1 MDVPNSDP
9 GPGRINNPII
19 IEFIDLKPPVT
30 PESLRPFPK
39 AGPRIAT
46 TKGRKKRKSAV
57 LTDTP
62 VKLELELEEAIR
74 LSKRNKKTQVPKGRR
89 LGKSVKK
96 NLSSTT
102 QEWLCTVCMG
112 EYSKSK
118 PGEEW
123 IKCIKCDDWTHDACA
138 SKPSITFCCEKCSA

>member
-1 MDVPNSDP
+1 MF
-9 GPGRINNPII
+9 
-19 IEFIDLKPPVT
+19 EFVDLKTPALAPAT

-62 VKLELELEEAIR
+62 VKLELEHEEAIR
-74 LSKRNKKTQVPKGRR
+74 LSKRVKQIQAPKRRR

-96 NLSSTT
+96 NLTE
-102 QEWLCTVCMG
+102 EWFCTVCMG

-123 IKCIKCDDWTHDACA
+123 VKCLKCDDWTHEACA